1 MDWDDEDEQTAIY
14 DRSSGDD
21 GARSLLEPS
30 ARPAPPPAAG
40 RVPSIPPP
48 SRVPAV
54 SARPVN
60 RPPPGPQQ
68 AALPPIVAAP
78 PPDLA
83 RRGGHTSLYLA
94 IGVAAVVAVAL
105 LFFLFPRSG
114 ALVITVSGPGNKPL
128 DAVDILVNNDKKCSS
143 SPCAIEGLKPD
154 TYTVRAHAA
163 GYQPMA
169 DIAVVVSSGG
179 KAVQNLSLV
188 RASGTGLKVLG
199 EGSGLKLFVDGR
211 EVGLLPQEIKDMEPG
226 DHVIRVAGNER
237 FEPFEKHVTIEPE
250 QMQTIGPLKLRVL
263 KGLAT
268 ISPGPHAS
276 GAKVILIS
284 GSDRRTLPRLPITL
298 DIPTNEQHTIVATKH
313 GYSQLK
319 LPIQFD
325 DGQVEKT
332 FEVELDEGS
341 ASSGSVRTVSASSP
355 SAPAAPR
362 SSQPA
367 SNAESASS
375 SGGATLNINSIPPS
389 TVVLDG
395 RPLGPT
401 PKIGVKVTAGSHTV
415 VFINGSE
422 RKISSVTVG
431 AGQTK
436 AVGMKF

>member
-1 MDWDDEDEQTAIY
+1 M
-14 DRSSGDD
+14 
-21 GARSLLEPS
+21 
-30 ARPAPPPAAG
+30 
-40 RVPSIPPP
+40 
-48 SRVPAV
+48 
-54 SARPVN
+54 
-60 RPPPGPQQ
+60 
-68 AALPPIVAAP
+68 
-78 PPDLA
+78 
-83 RRGGHTSLYLA
+83 YLA

-105 LFFLFPRSG
+105 LFFLVPRSG

-128 DAVDILVNNDKKCSS
+128 DAVDILVNGDKKCSS
-143 SPCAIEGLKPD
+143 SPCAIEGLKAD

-163 GYQPMA
+163 GYQAMA
-169 DIAVVVSSGG
+169 DIAVVVPSGG

-199 EGSGLKLFVDGR
+199 EGTGLKLFVDGR

-237 FEPFEKHVTIEPE
+237 FEPFEKHVTVEPE
-250 QMQTIGPLKLRVL
+250 QMQTVGPLKLRVL

-268 ISPGPHAS
+268 IAPGEHSS

-298 DIPTNEQHTIVATKH
+298 DIPTNEQHTIVASRR
-313 GYSQLK
+313 GYAQLK

-332 FEVELDEGS
+332 FEVTLTDGS
-341 ASSGSVRTVSASSP
+341 SSSPTQAAPSPARSGSS
-355 SAPAAPR
+355 APR
-362 SSQPA
+362 SSQPSGPRA
-367 SNAESASS
+367 AEPAA
-375 SGGATLNINSIPPS
+375 SGGGTLNINSIPVS

-401 PKIGVKVTAGSHTV
+401 PKIGVKVPAGSHTV

-431 AGQTK
+431 AGEAKTV
-436 AVGMKF
+436 AMKF